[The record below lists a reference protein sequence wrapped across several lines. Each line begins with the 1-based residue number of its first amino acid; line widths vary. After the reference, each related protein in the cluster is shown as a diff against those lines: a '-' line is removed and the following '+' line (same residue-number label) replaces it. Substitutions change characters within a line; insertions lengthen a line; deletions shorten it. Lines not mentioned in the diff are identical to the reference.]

1 MFLALIRYRCFM
13 IDLVSLQALV
23 ALGRHGSVAGAA
35 AVLGYTPS
43 AISQQIKRLERDTGV
58 TLLERVGRGVVLTE
72 PARLLVDDARRL
84 FGQLESI
91 SARLELA
98 GSTPSGALRLAC
110 FATSLRG
117 LVAPLAAELARDLP
131 ALTLTVIE
139 KDPADAVEMVAGG
152 QADLAV
158 VHDWTGVPVHRPAHV
173 QGRQIGTDR
182 VDVLLPAHHRLAGAD
197 QVVPQQLTADLW
209 ASTPVGSICHEWFT
223 LMFAGQDQLPRI
235 RFWAWEYASQIELVR
250 QGVAVA
256 MLPRLGRPPLP
267 DGVVAVPVV
276 DPSPTR
282 HLHVLW
288 RDTMAHSPSVQ
299 DITARLARLAS
310 T

>member
-1 MFLALIRYRCFM
+1 MFMGPNRYDCFM

-23 ALGRHGSVAGAA
+23 SLGRSGSVAGAA

-58 TLLERVGRGVVLTE
+58 TMVERVGRGVVLTE
-72 PARLLVDDARRL
+72 PARLLVEDARRL

-91 SARLELA
+91 TARLELA
-98 GSTPSGALRLAC
+98 GSTPAGGLRLAC

-117 LVAPLAAELARDLP
+117 LVAPLAAELARDVP

-139 KDPADAVEMVAGG
+139 KDPADAVEMVANG

-173 QGRQIGTDR
+173 QGRQIGADQ
-182 VDVLLPAHHRLAGAD
+182 VDVLLPATHPLAAAD
-197 QVVPQQLTADLW
+197 RVTPDQLTDDVW

-250 QGVAVA
+250 QGVAIA
-256 MLPRLGRPPLP
+256 MLPRLGRPTLP
-267 DGVVAVPVV
+267 AGVVTVPVV

-299 DITARLARLAS
+299 DITARLARLA
-310 T
+310 TA